1 MDSQVTEIIQES
13 SQEIVRR
20 YPIKMEAVGYG
31 RDHIHLLCGAHPKV
45 TPGRIIQILIKMV
58 EMQYKNLQD
67 FSIGPII
74 FLQI

>member
-31 RDHIHLLCGAHPKV
+31 RDHTDIDKN
-45 TPGRIIQILIKMV
+45 GRNAI
-58 EMQYKNLQD
+58 
-67 FSIGPII
+67 
-74 FLQI
+74 